1 MLKRSTTK
9 EEQFKE
15 ILIQLDNELRFRL
28 VKSTSEKKIIIIV
41 IILDNESIIKQ
52 RHSNYY

>member
-28 VKSTSEKKIIIIV
+28 VKSTSEKKMIIIV

-52 RHSNYY
+52 RNSNYY